1 MSKKITAILF
11 IVIGI
16 MLMVFPKMTEMYRDY
31 QQEQILKEWQASL
44 HNIDSTEEPMEQ
56 TQKGAVKLTATLT
69 TARGSEDDKTVNSQE
84 DDAAEGI
91 LTIEKIDL
99 TLSILHG
106 ATQENMKKTIASIV
120 NTGKAGEVG
129 NYAVAGHRNRTYGRN
144 FNRLDELTLGDH
156 IEVDNGKEQFEY
168 TVTEKLYVKPDEV
181 WVLEPNG
188 KDKEITLVTCD
199 PIVNPTHR
207 LIIKGKIV
215 E

>member
-1 MSKKITAILF
+1 MSKKNTAILL
-11 IVIGI
+11 IVVGI

-31 QQEQILKEWQASL
+31 QQEQILMEWQASL

-56 TQKGAVKLTATLT
+56 TQTGAVKLTATLP
-69 TARGSEDDKTVNSQE
+69 TAQGSEDDKTVNSQE

-91 LTIEKIDL
+91 LTIGKIDL
-99 TLSILHG
+99 TLPILQG
-106 ATQENMKKTIASIV
+106 ATQENMKKTVASIV

-129 NYAVAGHRNRTYGRN
+129 NYAVAGHRSRTYDRN

-156 IEVDNGKEQFEY
+156 IEVDDGKEQFEY
-168 TVTEKLYVKPDEV
+168 TVTEKLYVNPDEV
-181 WVLEPNG
+181 WVLKPNG